1 MPRVAAVR
9 VADAC
14 ERCAGSHAASL
25 TQRDTTRFGSAVGE
39 RFSGDFRVAGS
50 QSQSLPSLV
59 AGMEGAADVAV
70 AEVPLDDA
78 DADAEAGATGQHS
91 PEPKLLDLDKA
102 ARRKDANRISAKKS
116 RERKAQ
122 SMEMVKK
129 ENEDLRAEVA
139 ALKAQLAALQGHHAP
154 HAQHVAV
161 DAHAAYEHEG
171 GLDDAALPIKKQ
183 KR

>member
-102 ARRKDANRISAKKS
+102 ARRKDANRISAKELQAEHMQLTQKLS
-116 RERKAQ
+116 RLTDLLIDGSINKDIYEAKN
-122 SMEMVKK
+122 K
-129 ENEDLRAEVA
+129 EILLRRQEIDHR
-139 ALKAQLAALQGHHAP
+139 LKQIEEPATAKESQ
-154 HAQHVAV
+154 
-161 DAHAAYEHEG
+161 ES
-171 GLDDAALPIKKQ
+171 
-183 KR
+183 